1 MNMRIRKFIYLLAVV
16 ILSACSMD
24 DGLLL
29 NEQQQALMGQAVSF
43 KTSMAEPFA
52 TRGVTYRHDGSF
64 NEGDQMRIFR
74 QYATDGTG
82 TSFDAANEA
91 YRTYYLKM
99 DYATGTSVSLGSDW
113 LPMADKTKSD
123 VPGQTATQ
131 TAADSLTWENGK
143 TVRFRAWGRSNLAN
157 VLNAGTKGSY
167 YPDYTV
173 SDWVTV
179 SGPTH
184 DIPLTM
190 RHITCRIGLTCKSGN
205 EFGSATICTDW
216 EDYKRKDNA
225 DTQAHDDAET
235 AKTDEEAQAELAQ
248 VMAVYNKM
256 CMPAGVDDKTFLLT
270 AMPQTLYEDTNTDF
284 KNFEKYG
291 EADGIVKIGTMSAED
306 IASYVQHPVFNHN
319 DGRLYMM
326 SIPIDMS
333 QESAGEELVLPACT
347 RFKVWLYDVN
357 NGDRHNTTGTTG
369 SESSYH
375 IFALSDIKNDKGEP
389 VYKNGLTLKAGYS
402 YLFNVGYHYDKLT
415 ITPIDNFSWDEQDL
429 VEQDGKDEAHTKEA
443 LDFNWWTSAYI
454 KAAKTAIAGGAFLPE
469 FSIANQKEFITFIH
483 LVNGTAAKKMS
494 GLTRGEVRKNDNGE
508 VIKDENDFETYWW
521 IVDGEKDENGNPK
534 QITKEE
540 AEELGYVFYPHFY
553 PTVSTQKAHVI
564 EDYVTGPMDFYDT
577 DFGNRYEVN
586 LTSDLDFYDWQLPS
600 IGEVSEKPF
609 RGNFKGNGHMLTNLN
624 MKSGYLF
631 DHVKD
636 GAITNLKIES
646 THPTCLLNTAKAS
659 GTTGWGCYIAGIS
672 MLCNSNGNSIATSL
686 DGTSYVVGCIH
697 VGNAG
702 GALVGSA
709 NNLTMLGCMQAA
721 AGIASG
727 RGALLGAYAAD
738 AKSQFFSPL
747 PAKNMVWGT
756 FMCNY
761 YDVEKS
767 PGTNAVGSIA
777 DAYAPQ
783 QYIRGGKSHILKAKN
798 DYLLGAGVDYN
809 KLSSNM
815 KKEIYG
821 LAPWKAMN
829 YAIAK
834 YNSSTIGTKYPCQ
847 MQYQTS
853 SVGYTHLYPTLVD
866 GAPAENASWNPL
878 VQNN

>member
-1 MNMRIRKFIYLLAVV
+1 MNMRIRKFIYLITVV
-16 ILSACSMD
+16 ILSACSVDEGM
-24 DGLLL
+24 LPS
-29 NEQQQALMGQAVSF
+29 EEQQALMGQAVNFS
-43 KTSMAEPFA
+43 TSMAEPFA

-82 TSFDAANEA
+82 TAFDADNEA

-99 DYATGTSVSLGSDW
+99 DYAAGTSVSLGSDW
-113 LPMADKTKSD
+113 LPMAGKIKSD
-123 VPGQTATQ
+123 KPGQTATQ

-205 EFGSATICTDW
+205 EFGGATICTDM
-216 EDYKRKDNA
+216 EDYRRQDNA
-225 DTQAHDDAET
+225 DTEEHDNAESS
-235 AKTDEEAQAELAQ
+235 KTDEQAQAELDK

-256 CMPAGVDDKTFLLT
+256 CMPAGVDDKTFMLT
-270 AMPQTLYEDTNTDF
+270 AMTQTLYNGANTDF

-291 EADGIVKIGTMSAED
+291 VDDGIVKIGTMSADD
-306 IASYVQHPVFNHN
+306 IKTSVQHPVFNAN

-333 QESAGEELVLPACT
+333 KESAGEELVLPACT

-357 NGDRHNTTGTTG
+357 NGDKANTAGREG
-369 SESSYH
+369 SYH
-375 IFALSDIKNDKGEP
+375 IFALSDIKDSKGQQLFP
-389 VYKNGLTLKAGYS
+389 QGLTLKAGYS
-402 YLFNVGYHYDKLT
+402 YLFSVGYHYDKLT
-415 ITPIDNFSWDEQDL
+415 ITPVDNFSWSEQD
-429 VEQDGKDEAHTKEA
+429 VISPNANNEAKTQEG
-443 LDFNWWTSAYI
+443 LDFSWWKNAYRE
-454 KAAKTAIAGGAFLPE
+454 AAKKAIYENQDFLPK
-469 FSIANQKEFITFIH
+469 FKIADQMQFITFIK
-483 LVNGTAAKKMS
+483 LVNGNAATRMS
-494 GLTRGEVRKNDNGE
+494 GLTRGDVR
-508 VIKDENDFETYWW
+508 KDENGNDIKDADGFETYWW
-521 IVDGEKDENGNPK
+521 ILDDEKDENGNPI
-534 QITKEE
+534 QITKEY
-540 AEELGYVFYPHFY
+540 AETLGYVFYPHFY

-586 LTSDLDFYDWQLPS
+586 LTQDLDFYDWQLPS

-609 RGNFKGNGHMLTNLN
+609 RGNFKGNGHTLTNLN

-672 MLCNSNGNSIATSL
+672 MLCNSTTNSIATSL

-721 AGIASG
+721 SGIDSG
-727 RGALLGAYAAD
+727 TGALLGAYAAD
-738 AKSQFFSPL
+738 AKSQFFSPQPSNNL
-747 PAKNMVWGT
+747 VWGT

-767 PGTNAVGSIA
+767 PGTNAVGSFVET
-777 DAYAPQ
+777 YAPQ
-783 QYIRGGKSHILKAKN
+783 QYIRGSKSHILKAKN

-809 KLSSNM
+809 KLSANM

-834 YNSSTIGTKYPCQ
+834 YNSSAIGTKYPCQ

-853 SVGYTHLYPTLVD
+853 SVGYTHLYPTLVG
-866 GAPAENASWNPL
+866 GAPAEDSNSNPL